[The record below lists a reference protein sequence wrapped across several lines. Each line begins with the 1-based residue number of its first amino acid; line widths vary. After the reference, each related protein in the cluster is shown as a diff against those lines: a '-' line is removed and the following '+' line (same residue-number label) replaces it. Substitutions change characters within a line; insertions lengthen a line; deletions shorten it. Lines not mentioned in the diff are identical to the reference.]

1 MYELI
6 EWYKIWYI
14 ILIWSYMHIC
24 GHMLIIKLNE
34 PELESEEDYI
44 CRKLCM
50 YVYIGETYIREYHPN
65 VNGLIY

>member
-1 MYELI
+1 MYER
-6 EWYKIWYI
+6 ERVYKIWYI
-14 ILIWSYMHIC
+14 IPICTYMVIY

-50 YVYIGETYIREYHPN
+50 YVDIGQTYISEYHPN